1 MNLIARWILHEGKDR
16 EKQNMIW
23 NIAGSFCYALASM
36 VLAFLVMRIIGPD
49 EGGIFSFAF
58 SAFGQQMFLVA
69 YFGIRP
75 FQITDGA
82 GQYSFGDYRRQR
94 IWTCGLAVVL
104 ALAYLLLGTG
114 TIYSFQKVQVT
125 FLMVLY
131 KVADGW
137 ADVYESEFQR
147 NGRLYLT
154 GKSNFFRTLFSV
166 GCFLVTLVGT
176 HNLVAAC
183 LVAVVAQVVGV
194 LVFDSTMIHQL
205 DHIDWNHKTG
215 HIRTL
220 FQNTALLFISVFLDF
235 YIFSASKYAINR
247 NLTEADNGYFN
258 VIFMPTSVINLVA
271 GFVIRPF
278 LTRMTK
284 QWNDRDFSGLKSQIF
299 RLSGMIAGLTV
310 LAAGGT
316 AILGKPVLQLLEM
329 LLGSSYEGKLTCHHL
344 AFVLIVSGG
353 SCYAF
358 LNLMY
363 YVLVIMRKQKAIF
376 VVYASV
382 SIAAWF
388 LCPVMVQSAGILGA
402 AIAYLILMILLAV
415 GFGGLVWIAYR
426 RSVDYRD

>member
-1 MNLIARWILHEGKDR
+1 MNLITRWILHEGKDR

-23 NIAGSFCYALASM
+23 NMAGSFCYALASM

-58 SAFGQQMFLVA
+58 STFGQQMFLVA

-75 FQITDGA
+75 FQITDGV

-104 ALAYLLLGTG
+104 AMAYLLLGTG
-114 TIYSFQKVQVT
+114 STYSFEKIQVV
-125 FLMVLY
+125 FLMVIY
-131 KVADGW
+131 KVIDGW

-154 GKSNFFRTLFSV
+154 GKSNFFRTLLSV
-166 GCFLVTLVGT
+166 GCFLAALVAT
-176 HNLVAAC
+176 HNLVPAC
-183 LVAVVAQVVGV
+183 LIAVGAQAVGV
-194 LVFDSTMIHQL
+194 LVFDIMTMHRL
-205 DHIDWNHKTG
+205 DAIDWRSEAG
-215 HIRTL
+215 QIRTL
-220 FQNTALLFISVFLDF
+220 FQNTVLLFISVFLDF
-235 YIFSASKYAINR
+235 YIFSASKYAIDR
-247 NLTEADNGYFN
+247 YLTDADSGYFN
-258 VIFMPTSVINLVA
+258 MIFMPTSVINLVA

-284 QWNDRDFSGLKSQIF
+284 QWNDRDFSALKSQIV
-299 RLSGMIAGLTV
+299 RLGGMIAGLSV
-310 LAAGGT
+310 LAVGGT
-316 AILGKPVLQLLEM
+316 VILGKPVLQLLEM
-329 LLGSSYEGKLTCHHL
+329 LLGSAYSGKLTGHHL

-376 VVYASV
+376 VVYTLV
-382 SIAAWF
+382 GIVAWF
-388 LCPVMVQSAGILGA
+388 LCPVMVQAAGIPGA
-402 AIAYLILMILLAV
+402 AVAYLMLMILLAV
-415 GFGGLVWIAYR
+415 GFGGLVWIAYC
-426 RSVDYRD
+426 RSVDSSE

>member
-49 EGGIFSFAF
+49 QIFPFAF
-58 SAFGQQMFLVA
+58 STFGQHMFLVA

-94 IWTCGLAVVL
+94 IWTCGLALVL
-104 ALAYLLLGTG
+104 ALVYLLSGIGGT
-114 TIYSFQKVQVT
+114 YLFEEMQVI

-131 KVADGW
+131 KVVDGW

-166 GCFLVTLVGT
+166 GIFLATLMAT
-176 HNLVAAC
+176 HHLVLAC
-183 LVAVVAQVVGV
+183 LVAVGAQVLGV
-194 LVFDSTMIHQL
+194 LVFDTMIIHRL
-205 DHIDWNHKTG
+205 AGIDWQCETAQVC
-215 HIRTL
+215 TL
-220 FQNTALLFISVFLDF
+220 FQNTVLLFVSVFLDF

-247 NLTEADNGYFN
+247 YMPKADSNYFN
-258 VIFMPTSVINLVA
+258 MIFIPTSVINLVA

-284 QWNDRDFSGLKSQIF
+284 QWEDRDFSGLKSQIL
-299 RLSGMIAGLTV
+299 RLSGMIVGLSV
-310 LAAGGT
+310 LAVGGT
-316 AILGKPVLQLLEM
+316 VILGKPVLQLLEM
-329 LLGSSYEGKLTCHHL
+329 LLGSIYEGKLTCYHL

-376 VVYASV
+376 VVYALV
-382 SIAAWF
+382 SIVAWF

-415 GFGGLVWIAYR
+415 GFGGLVWVAYR
-426 RSVDYRD
+426 RKC